1 MKHYRNRL
9 PRMIFVLATAVTL
22 GLGTAACGG
31 DSGDSDSTVAGAQS
45 SDAQPDSAED
55 ANAALVAYSQC
66 MRENGVPSFPDPENG
81 RLQIR
86 GRQGSDMDPE
96 SSSFQAAQQ
105 ACKDKEPPGIQQGG
119 GPDGQAQENLL
130 AYVSCMRENGVPN
143 FPDPQPDGRLLL
155 NPNEGVDPESPQFLA
170 ADEKCQ
176 QEGGPGGPQAPG
188 GA

>member
-1 MKHYRNRL
+1 MTASSLEMNPLDRTTVSTTTPSRGPDVMKHYRNRL

-105 ACKDKEPPGIQQGG
+105 ACKDKEPP
-119 GPDGQAQENLL
+119 ASSRV
-130 AYVSCMRENGVPN
+130 AART
-143 FPDPQPDGRLLL
+143 GRHRRTCW
-155 NPNEGVDPESPQFLA
+155 PTSAACVRTACRTSPTRSPTA
-170 ADEKCQ
+170 VCC
-176 QEGGPGGPQAPG
+176 
-188 GA
+188 